1 MNTKAI
7 SIISKDLKFEWIY
20 FLQNFKNYDLFIVI
34 DDNVM
39 DYQTIYQEKYKN
51 IHFIQ
56 IEPEECQ
63 QKNYKNTSTLTIH
76 KEICGWD
83 KALYYFTHVNKKY
96 EHVWFIEDDVFFHG
110 EQTLINLD
118 KAYEN
123 TDIICNSNFEKA
135 KLNEWMWSSIDIQ
148 LPYPYYCGMMCGI
161 RVSKKMLEAIS
172 DYAEKNKTLFF
183 LEALFPTIAEHY
195 SLTHIQPE
203 EIVSITYKNQW
214 SMNDYNKTGLFH
226 PVKQI
231 EQHNHIRNFLD
242 FSS

>member
-7 SIISKDLKFEWIY
+7 SVIFKDLKLEWIH
-20 FLQNFKNYDLFIVI
+20 FLQNFQNYDLFIII

-63 QKNYKNTSTLTIH
+63 QKNYKNMNNLCIY
-76 KEICGWD
+76 KEISGWD

-96 EHVWFIEDDVFFHG
+96 EQVWFIEDDVFFHD

-123 TDIICNSNFEKA
+123 TDLICNSNFEKA
-135 KLNEWMWSSIDIQ
+135 KLNEWMWDRIDIQ
-148 LPYPYYCGMMCGI
+148 LPYPYYCGMVCGI
-161 RVSKKMLEAIS
+161 RVSQKMLEAIS
-172 DYAEKNKTLFF
+172 DYVEKNKTLFF

-203 EIVSITYKNQW
+203 EILTITYNKEW

-231 EQHNHIRNFLD
+231 DQHEHIRNYLD
-242 FSS
+242 SSK